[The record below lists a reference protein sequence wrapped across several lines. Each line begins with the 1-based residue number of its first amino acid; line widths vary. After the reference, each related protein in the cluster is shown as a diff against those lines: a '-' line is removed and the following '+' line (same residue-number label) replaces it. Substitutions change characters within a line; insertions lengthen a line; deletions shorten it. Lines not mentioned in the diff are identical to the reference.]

1 MLGLRVTPHP
11 DVLEHGV
18 RWYRAK
24 ATPSAATDHKRHAAR
39 RARMGVEPMNRTT
52 TGTAAGADTEAT
64 PSRAPERTMKAIVRD
79 RYGSADVLSL
89 SDVELPEVGQDEV
102 LVRVR
107 AAGLDRGAW
116 HVMAGLPYLIRT
128 AGYGLRRPKAAGLGS
143 ELAGVV
149 EAVGSNVTQ
158 LRPGDAVF
166 GTCGASFA
174 EYASARPDKLGRMP
188 ANLSFEQAAAV
199 PVSAVT
205 ALQALRDR
213 GRVQPGQRVLVIGA
227 SGGVGTFAVQI
238 AMALGA
244 HVTGV
249 SSTKKLDLVRS
260 LGADRVIDYTHADIT
275 DDGQRYELVLDI
287 GGNRPLSQLRRVL
300 TGDGTLVIVG
310 GEGGGRWTGG
320 IHRQLGAM
328 VVSLFV
334 RQRLG
339 TFIAKPNST
348 DLDAL
353 RALIEAGSVTP
364 AIDRVIPLDQVPDA
378 IRDLT
383 GGHVQGKI
391 IIAT

>member
-1 MLGLRVTPHP
+1 
-11 DVLEHGV
+11 
-18 RWYRAK
+18 
-24 ATPSAATDHKRHAAR
+24 
-39 RARMGVEPMNRTT
+39 MN
-52 TGTAAGADTEAT
+52 
-64 PSRAPERTMKAIVRD
+64 AIVRD
-79 RYGSADVLSL
+79 RYGAADVLRL
-89 SDVELPEVGQDEV
+89 EEVEVPDVGDEEV

-116 HVMAGLPYLIRT
+116 HVMAGLPYLIRC
-128 AGYGLRRPKAAGLGS
+128 AGYGLRRPKVAGLGS

-149 EAVGSNVTQ
+149 EAVGANVTG
-158 LRPGDAVF
+158 LEPGEAVF
-166 GTCGASFA
+166 GTCTAAFA
-174 EYASARPDKLGRMP
+174 EYASARPDELARMP

-213 GRVQPGQRVLVIGA
+213 GRVQRGQRVLVIGA

-238 AMALGA
+238 AKAYGA
-244 HVTGV
+244 QVTGV
-249 SSTKKLDLVRS
+249 SSTQKVDLVRS
-260 LGADRVIDYTHADIT
+260 LGADRVIDYTRADIT
-275 DDGQRYELVLDI
+275 DDDQRFDLVLDI

-339 TFIAKPNST
+339 TFIAKPNT
-348 DLDAL
+348 ANLDAL

-364 AIDRVIPLDQVPDA
+364 AIDRVIALDQVPDA

-383 GGHVQGKI
+383 RGHVRGKI
-391 IIAT
+391 VIALTPTGTGGQPLLRPNHERDA